1 MQAASRA
8 MTSQSSVPLLWWCS
22 GGAGLRLGV
31 QAGGLAAVA
40 LGEEAIGAVSWSREL
55 GWVPEEG
62 PEVVPGGPSIS
73 QSTNTCE
80 IHPKNGRC

>member
-1 MQAASRA
+1 MEDASRA
-8 MTSQSSVPLLWWCS
+8 MTSQIPVPLLWWCS
-22 GGAGLRLGV
+22 GGERLRLG
-31 QAGGLAAVA
+31 GLASVA

-80 IHPKNGRC
+80 IHPKNGHC